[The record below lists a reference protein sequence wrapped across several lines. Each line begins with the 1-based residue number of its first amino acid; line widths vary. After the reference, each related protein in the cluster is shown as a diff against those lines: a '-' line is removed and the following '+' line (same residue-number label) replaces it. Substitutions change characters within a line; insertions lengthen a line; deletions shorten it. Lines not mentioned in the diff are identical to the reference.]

1 MRHRIIQAIL
11 CLFCSSSL
19 IAASAMDSLYKKV
32 PDQTVVFAATSGLD
46 AVKGDFDQSILGQI
60 ANDPQIQAFFDQ
72 IMTALKNAEGFETI
86 AGQDNGYLNFVKELL
101 RSPTIAGVMLN
112 SDDIDAD
119 PMVFVMSQTVTDQK
133 VMDALFESLIA
144 DQLQSNAIT
153 KVGQAGRI
161 TYTLTPQKAYVA
173 RVNDYFL
180 AVLNDPQQSL
190 LRRFDRMAN
199 YKITRTMSQIPS
211 GRDAIVACVDFD
223 KIWLLLN
230 EEAKTDADV
239 KTAIEVL
246 KTLGLS
252 NIQTYLTGMG
262 FEGSQLVSYGNLKMS
277 ASEGIWDAFSP
288 VDRTVLNQADPAAI
302 QAAVCRVEPAV
313 LYDTILKA
321 VSQAVP
327 AAPEGGDVQSQISA
341 FEEQIGFKLR
351 DDFLSSLEGTFL
363 TYSLPAYASP
373 ELAMGGYVLTA
384 RLSDADK
391 FNNCMTRIGQLI
403 ATMAPEQFQV
413 TSRQTADGKQINIWA
428 VGVMAMMQIIPSW
441 AIEGDT
447 LVMSSH
453 PNLTGQTLD
462 RLAAG
467 GGETLLSRPEFAS
480 LTQSIPSDACLISIA
495 DSKAQARQAMVML
508 QQFWPMA
515 RMFVTKQGIQLP
527 IMLPSIDAYIEKM
540 EPSVQYVLKTSS
552 GMESYYSGT
561 GLEANPGNVAV
572 AAMGAAIIMPAL
584 SKTKKIAQRT
594 VSATNLKS
602 IGIASAIYANDNDDN
617 FPQTLEVLVSE
628 YDLSPKSL
636 TSPRKPDGFDGPDY
650 ILIQGLTGK
659 APPQTVLVYENPAFV
674 DDDRVNV
681 LYVDGHVAAEDRATL
696 KEALQKTY
704 EYLNQPLP
712 ELEWQQQR

>member
-1 MRHRIIQAIL
+1 MRHRIVLAIL

-19 IAASAMDSLYKKV
+19 IAASALDSLYKKV
-32 PDQTVVFAATSGLD
+32 PDQTIVFAATSGLD

-60 ANDPQIQAFFDQ
+60 ANDPQMQAFFGQ

-86 AGQDNGYLNFVKELL
+86 GGEGNEYLDFVKELL

-112 SDDIDAD
+112 PEDLDAD
-119 PMVFVMSQTVTDQK
+119 PTVFVMSQTVTDK
-133 VMDALFESLIA
+133 KAMNTLFESLIA
-144 DQLQSNAIT
+144 DQLESNTIT
-153 KVGQAGRI
+153 KEGQAGRI

-173 RVNDYFL
+173 RLNDYFL
-180 AVLNDPQQSL
+180 AVLNDPEQSL
-190 LRRFDRMAN
+190 LRRFDRMTN
-199 YKITRTMSQIPS
+199 YKLPRTMSQIPA
-211 GRDAIVACVDFD
+211 GRDAFVACVEFD
-223 KIWLLLN
+223 KIWSLLH

-239 KTAIEVL
+239 KTVIDVL

-252 NIQTYLTGMG
+252 NMQTYVTGTG

-277 ASEGIWDAFSP
+277 ASEGIWNAFAP
-288 VDRTVLNQADPAAI
+288 VDRTLLNQADPLAI
-302 QAAVCRVEPAV
+302 QASVCRVEPAV

-327 AAPEGGDVQSQISA
+327 ASPEGGDVQSQIAA

-351 DDFLSSLEGTFL
+351 DDFLSSLEGSFL
-363 TYSLPAYASP
+363 TYSLPAYTSP
-373 ELAMGGYVLTA
+373 ELAMGGYVLAA

-403 ATMAPEQFQV
+403 AAMAPEQVQV
-413 TSRQTADGKQINIWA
+413 TSRQTAGGRPIQIWA

-447 LVMSSH
+447 LVMTSH

-462 RLAAG
+462 RIAAG

-480 LTQSIPSDACLISIA
+480 LTQSIPSDAFLISIA
-495 DSKAQARQAMVML
+495 DSKAQAQQAMLML

-515 RMFVTKQGIQLP
+515 RMGVMKQGLQLP

-572 AAMGAAIIMPAL
+572 TAMGAGILMPAL
-584 SKTKKIAQRT
+584 SKTKKVAQRV
-594 VSATNLKS
+594 VSGTNLKS
-602 IGIASAIYANDNDDN
+602 IGMACFVYSADYDGN
-617 FPQTLEVLVSE
+617 FPQTLDVLISE
-628 YDLSPKSL
+628 CDLSPKSL
-636 TSPRKPDGFDGPDY
+636 ISPRKPDGFEGPDY
-650 ILIQGLTGK
+650 ILVQGLST
-659 APPQTVLVYENPAFV
+659 ASPATMVLAYENPAFV
-674 DDDRVNV
+674 DDDLVNV
-681 LYVDGHVAAEDRATL
+681 LYVDGHVSAEDPATL
-696 KEALQKTY
+696 KQALQKTY
-704 EYLNQPLP
+704 EYLNKPLP
-712 ELEWQQQR
+712 EMEW